1 MLGEA
6 VTGDGGWREML
17 VLTEMLVE
25 EQHLSQM
32 GHEGRGKGKGSLLM
46 A

>member
-1 MLGEA
+1 MLGET

-17 VLTEMLVE
+17 VFTETVE

-32 GHEGRGKGKGSLLM
+32 EHEGRGKGKASLLM